1 MMFMGNR
8 SNAAQMIEMQLS
20 IAPSMALQLLKM
32 GVEGGLEERAVSRAL
47 GSASTASGKAMEG
60 VVSEMGKSY
69 KQLNRIKG
77 RKKSL

>member
-1 MMFMGNR
+1 MRVGE
-8 SNAAQMIEMQLS
+8 MIEMQLS

-47 GSASTASGKAMEG
+47 GSAGTASGKAVEG